1 MIMRIVKNLLLLFLF
16 VTTVTAQESA
26 RDIIKKSDDLMRGK
40 ACRIAQPRRDSRH
53 GAPCSR
59 QIQIGHN
66 VHVGAHTAMAACAAV
81 SGSTTIG
88 KRCMLGGQAG
98 IAGHLVICDDT
109 LIAGATMITKSISEP
124 GYYMGSFPGEKGAAW
139 KRKVARFRR
148 LEDLI
153 DRVSALEKL
162 VGKESE

>member
-1 MIMRIVKNLLLLFLF
+1 MKVPQVGGVIIGNDVEIGASTSIDRGAIDD
-16 VTTVTAQESA
+16 TVIGDGV
-26 RDIIKKSDDLMRGK
+26 RLDN
-40 ACRIAQPRRDSRH
+40 
-53 GAPCSR
+53 

-109 LIAGATMITKSISEP
+109 LIAGATMITKNISEP